1 MGSSPRSRTARNAYV
16 LVSALLWIT
25 VASGIFQAGQ
35 RVIGV
40 VQGGYRLSV
49 PVSGVET
56 DIELP
61 SGFEVAGA
69 VPLRAV
75 IEDPSPAQLVLATG
89 PQVFWWAGV
98 VAILWLLQRLA
109 HSVRKGD
116 PFHASNVRR
125 LRQLGI
131 LFLVGYPLA
140 TIIDGFL
147 MNWFFSSPVWPE
159 GRPFPAII
167 IEFHVLSATAL
178 LAGLGL
184 LVLAGVFAHGVRLR
198 EDVDATV

>member
-35 RVIGV
+35 RVIGAA
-40 VQGGYRLSV
+40 QGGYRLSV
-49 PVSGVET
+49 PMSTNEP
-56 DIELP
+56 DIQLP
-61 SGFEVAGA
+61 SGFEVAGV

-89 PQVFWWAGV
+89 TPAVWWAGA

-109 HSVRKGD
+109 QSVRKGD
-116 PFHASNVRR
+116 PFSASNVRR
-125 LRQLGI
+125 LRQLGF

-147 MNWFFSSPVWPE
+147 TDWFISTAFTE
-159 GRPFPAII
+159 GRPFPPIL
-167 IEFHVLSATAL
+167 IEFQVLSATAL
-178 LAGLGL
+178 LAGVGL

>member
-1 MGSSPRSRTARNAYV
+1 MSTNEP
-16 LVSALLWIT
+16 
-25 VASGIFQAGQ
+25 
-35 RVIGV
+35 
-40 VQGGYRLSV
+40 
-49 PVSGVET
+49 
-56 DIELP
+56 DIQLP
-61 SGFEVAGA
+61 SGFEVAGV

-89 PQVFWWAGV
+89 TPAVWWAGA

-109 HSVRKGD
+109 QSVRKGD
-116 PFHASNVRR
+116 PFSASNVRR
-125 LRQLGI
+125 LRQLGF

-147 MNWFFSSPVWPE
+147 TDWFISTAFTE
-159 GRPFPAII
+159 GRPFPPIL
-167 IEFHVLSATAL
+167 IEFQVLSATAL
-178 LAGLGL
+178 LAGVGL

>member
-16 LVSALLWIT
+16 LVSALSWIT

-35 RVIGV
+35 RVIGAA
-40 VQGGYRLSV
+40 QGGYRLSV
-49 PVSGVET
+49 PMSTNEP
-56 DIELP
+56 DIQLP
-61 SGFEVAGA
+61 SGFEVAGV

-89 PQVFWWAGV
+89 TPAVWWAGA

-109 HSVRKGD
+109 QSVRKGD
-116 PFHASNVRR
+116 PFSASNVRR
-125 LRQLGI
+125 LRQLGF

-147 MNWFFSSPVWPE
+147 TDWFISTAFTE
-159 GRPFPAII
+159 GRPFPPIL
-167 IEFHVLSATAL
+167 IEFQVLSATAL
-178 LAGLGL
+178 LAGVGL